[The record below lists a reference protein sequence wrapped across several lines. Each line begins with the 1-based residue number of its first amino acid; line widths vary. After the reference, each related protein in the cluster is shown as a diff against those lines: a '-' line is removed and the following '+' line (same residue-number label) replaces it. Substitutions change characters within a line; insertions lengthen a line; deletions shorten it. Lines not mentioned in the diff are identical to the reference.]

1 MEAYYIGIDMEG
13 AACVVGTP
21 GEGLSYGSANAAFAA
36 REVLQEAN
44 AAARALFDCGAQRVI
59 LWDNHGG
66 GVNFDYHQVDPRC
79 EIALGR
85 FHTRFPGIDESF
97 AGILFIGYH
106 ASAST
111 KDAALSHTYSSKTYQ
126 YYRINGRD
134 VGEMEI
140 DAAFAGRYGVPVLFA
155 SSDEAGAAQAR
166 ASFAGIETVA
176 VKKSFGWNAAISL
189 HPETA
194 QKRIYEGV
202 KRAWEKRAALKP
214 FAFASPMDVAIRF
227 QRIDAANAAKLYDRE
242 RKPFAFEDPYTR
254 RGLLDDV
261 TQLFD

>member
-1 MEAYYIGIDMEG
+1 M
-13 AACVVGTP
+13 
-21 GEGLSYGSANAAFAA
+21 
-36 REVLQEAN
+36 
-44 AAARALFDCGAQRVI
+44 
-59 LWDNHGG
+59 
-66 GVNFDYHQVDPRC
+66 
-79 EIALGR
+79 
-85 FHTRFPGIDESF
+85 
-97 AGILFIGYH
+97 FIGYH

>member
-1 MEAYYIGIDMEG
+1 MIYNGNKTKEG
-13 AACVVGTP
+13 FPWKHIILASIWKGRRAWSARP

-79 EIALGR
+79 EIALGS

-140 DAAFAGRYGVPVLFA
+140 DAAFAGAMACRCCSLRPMRR
-155 SSDEAGAAQAR
+155 AR
-166 ASFAGIETVA
+166 PRRG
-176 VKKSFGWNAAISL
+176 
-189 HPETA
+189 
-194 QKRIYEGV
+194 
-202 KRAWEKRAALKP
+202 RALRALKP
-214 FAFASPMDVAIRF
+214 SP
-227 QRIDAANAAKLYDRE
+227 
-242 RKPFAFEDPYTR
+242 
-254 RGLLDDV
+254 
-261 TQLFD
+261 

>member
-79 EIALGR
+79 EIALGS

-194 QKRIYEGV
+194 QRRIYEGV

>member
-21 GEGLSYGSANAAFAA
+21 VEGLSYGSANAAFAA

-79 EIALGR
+79 EITLGS

-126 YYRINGRD
+126 YYRINGRN
-134 VGEMEI
+134 GNRRGFCR
-140 DAAFAGRYGVPVLFA
+140 ALWR
-155 SSDEAGAAQAR
+155 AGA
-166 ASFAGIETVA
+166 V
-176 VKKSFGWNAAISL
+176 
-189 HPETA
+189 
-194 QKRIYEGV
+194 
-202 KRAWEKRAALKP
+202 
-214 FAFASPMDVAIRF
+214 RF
-227 QRIDAANAAKLYDRE
+227 VR
-242 RKPFAFEDPYTR
+242 
-254 RGLLDDV
+254 
-261 TQLFD
+261 

>member
-166 ASFAGIETVA
+166 ADLLLPRRTGTGMRRTASYGGLMKPIAFSIIFSSE
-176 VKKSFGWNAAISL
+176 W
-189 HPETA
+189 PE
-194 QKRIYEGV
+194 V
-202 KRAWEKRAALKP
+202 
-214 FAFASPMDVAIRF
+214 
-227 QRIDAANAAKLYDRE
+227 
-242 RKPFAFEDPYTR
+242 
-254 RGLLDDV
+254 
-261 TQLFD
+261 

>member
-1 MEAYYIGIDMEG
+1 
-13 AACVVGTP
+13 VGTP

-66 GVNFDYHQVDPRC
+66 GVNFDYHQLDPRC

-85 FHTRFPGIDESF
+85 FHPRFPGIDESF

-140 DAAFAGRYGVPVLFA
+140 DAAFSGR
-155 SSDEAGAAQAR
+155 
-166 ASFAGIETVA
+166 
-176 VKKSFGWNAAISL
+176 
-189 HPETA
+189 
-194 QKRIYEGV
+194 
-202 KRAWEKRAALKP
+202 
-214 FAFASPMDVAIRF
+214 
-227 QRIDAANAAKLYDRE
+227 
-242 RKPFAFEDPYTR
+242 
-254 RGLLDDV
+254 
-261 TQLFD
+261 